1 MSLTPQHAV
10 KLAEIWNGR
19 VTCSKMMF
27 VRLHTNSC
35 FLLQQCNY
43 FTVLRKCVQQGIDV
57 TEISALSSLT
67 EDKRGGDDVQVKLT
81 IRWLAAV
88 LIVLL
93 SINNFDLQS
102 EVSCQKHLH
111 NTVESKCNA
120 VIFLPLHARPIHDAV
135 ENDHLEIVRLLL
147 SYGAD
152 PTLATYSGRTI
163 VKMTHSELME
173 TFLTGLCPHCMGLSG
188 PGRWGLVPCPTKSL
202 PPGRGDFMPRSR
214 GWGGLQ

>member
-1 MSLTPQHAV
+1 MPWAV
-10 KLAEIWNGR
+10 WLK
-19 VTCSKMMF
+19 T
-27 VRLHTNSC
+27 
-35 FLLQQCNY
+35 
-43 FTVLRKCVQQGIDV
+43 
-57 TEISALSSLT
+57 
-67 EDKRGGDDVQVKLT
+67 RGEGDNVQVKPT

-88 LIVLL
+88 LIELL

-120 VIFLPLHARPIHDAV
+120 VIFLLLLTRPIHDAV

-173 TFLTGLCPHCMGLSG
+173 TFLTGLCPCFMGLFGS
-188 PGRWGLVPCPTKSL
+188 GRWGLFPVPQSSSCLAGVTSCQGAMGWDGLGWGAVAPSL
-202 PPGRGDFMPRSR
+202 PANTQRLHVGSTAML
-214 GWGGLQ
+214 GGSF

>member
-1 MSLTPQHAV
+1 MPWAV
-10 KLAEIWNGR
+10 WLK
-19 VTCSKMMF
+19 T
-27 VRLHTNSC
+27 
-35 FLLQQCNY
+35 
-43 FTVLRKCVQQGIDV
+43 
-57 TEISALSSLT
+57 
-67 EDKRGGDDVQVKLT
+67 RGEGDDVQVKPT
-81 IRWLAAV
+81 MRWLAAV

-102 EVSCQKHLH
+102 GVSCQKHLH
-111 NTVESKCNA
+111 NTVSESKCNA
-120 VIFLPLHARPIHDAV
+120 VIFLSFHTRPIHDAV

-188 PGRWGLVPCPTKSL
+188 PGRWGLVPCPSKSPWQGWLHPKEPWGGVGWAAVAPSL
-202 PPGRGDFMPRSR
+202 PAKTQRLQVGSTAMLGDSF
-214 GWGGLQ
+214 